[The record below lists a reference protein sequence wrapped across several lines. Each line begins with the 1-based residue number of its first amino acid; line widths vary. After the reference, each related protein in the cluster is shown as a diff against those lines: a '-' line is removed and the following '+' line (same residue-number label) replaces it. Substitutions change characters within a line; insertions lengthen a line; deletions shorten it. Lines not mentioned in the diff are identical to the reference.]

1 VVLESSLNTHGRRI
15 DAEDT
20 AVLNSGS
27 FLKPDG
33 RRSRSHW
40 TVTFNGGQ
48 IVSDAGLLPI
58 RELDKKLGI
67 LAEAARRMPDPRTE
81 NSVTHTAED
90 ILTQQV
96 YQILAGYPDGND
108 AQLLRHDPLFNTI
121 VANDPRREEKS
132 LASGSMINRFLH
144 AFTRRE
150 VQQPIAEREVIFEV
164 RRAQVQRINAL
175 NDFLIDLFVRTRKN
189 CNQLALSLIL
199 IPRPIRLT
207 ASSS

>member
-1 VVLESSLNTHGRRI
+1 
-15 DAEDT
+15 
-20 AVLNSGS
+20 
-27 FLKPDG
+27 
-33 RRSRSHW
+33 
-40 TVTFNGGQ
+40 VTFNGGQ